1 MQRIDRRLFGIALAG
16 LTFLPRWAWADTPAA
31 IGMPGDEVTGT
42 LDLLRV
48 GEAPLRLVTYAR
60 TIAARTA
67 PENSDP
73 TAAALLGSMAGR
85 VIHSASWTSPDARGT
100 APVAFYVSIEA
111 LENPDPRSPSARVS
125 LEFQIDPA
133 TLEPLER
140 GRSFRLRPAG
150 QGRSAEL
157 SSSTLDIS
165 LDRVAQG
172 YHPNSLALEG
182 SVIVRMENG
191 TIIEAQLRIEDVRGP
206 SPVGALNGPVP

>member
-16 LTFLPRWAWADTPAA
+16 LTLLPRSAWADTPAT

-42 LDLLRV
+42 MDLLRA
-48 GEAPLRLVTYAR
+48 GDAPLRLVTYAR
-60 TIAARTA
+60 TIPARPA

-73 TAAALLGSMAGR
+73 TAAALLDSMAGR
-85 VIHSASWTSPDARGT
+85 VIHSASWTSPDARGA

-111 LENPDPRSPSARVS
+111 LKNPDPRTPSARVS

-140 GRSFRLRPAG
+140 GRSFRFRPAG

-165 LDRVAQG
+165 RDYVAQG
-172 YHPNSLALEG
+172 DHPNGLALEG
-182 SVIVRMENG
+182 RVIVRMEDG
-191 TIIEAQLRIEDVRGP
+191 TILEGHLRLEDVRGP
-206 SPVGALNGPVP
+206 GPVGEIIGPAP